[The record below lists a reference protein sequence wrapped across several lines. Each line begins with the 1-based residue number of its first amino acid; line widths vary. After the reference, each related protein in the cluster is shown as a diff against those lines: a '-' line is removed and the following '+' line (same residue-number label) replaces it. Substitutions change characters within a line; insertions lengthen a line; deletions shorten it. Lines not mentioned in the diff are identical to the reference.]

1 MKEQARFPF
10 EICNKSNW
18 KGFST
23 QIWFTQKK
31 KRKQLDQCLWF
42 CQIRCK
48 YKRLAIKN
56 FQDHQ
61 GPFSCP
67 NCDKMFAKNHTY
79 QSQSQHLTF
88 IHLSHNVHANCF
100 SKFRVFH
107 IQCIIL
113 CVYSCLFIFPFQV
126 QSTTFSQGVI
136 SNLIQNNITL
146 CPKHQQEMEQQINPQ
161 LIYY

>member
-48 YKRLAIKN
+48 YKRLAIEN

-67 NCDKMFAKNHTY
+67 NCDKMFAKNHPY
-79 QSQSQHLTF
+79 QSQSQHPTF
-88 IHLSHNVHANCF
+88 IHLTQNVHVNCF

-126 QSTTFSQGVI
+126 KSTTFSQGVL

>member
-23 QIWFTQKK
+23 QRWFTQKK
-31 KRKQLDQCLWF
+31 KRKPLDQCYWF

-48 YKRLAIKN
+48 YKRLAIEN

-67 NCDKMFAKNHTY
+67 NCDKMFAKKSPISKPTSNIY
-79 QSQSQHLTF
+79 TF
-88 IHLSHNVHANCF
+88 NTKCSCESFFKILSF
-100 SKFRVFH
+100 SHSMHHFM
-107 IQCIIL
+107 
-113 CVYSCLFIFPFQV
+113 CLFMPVHI
-126 QSTTFSQGVI
+126 SISSQ
-136 SNLIQNNITL
+136 
-146 CPKHQQEMEQQINPQ
+146 KHHFLLRGN
-161 LIYY
+161 